1 MRFLKQATINGA
13 KTLGRNDIGSL
24 EAGKAADLFM
34 IDAGALELVGAVHD
48 PRNIIGR
55 VGLTGN
61 VHMTMINGR
70 VVYENGRLV
79 TVDERQLA
87 KEGEKICDKVLRGPC
102 DAFHNLF

>member
-1 MRFLKQATINGA
+1 
-13 KTLGRNDIGSL
+13 
-24 EAGKAADLFM
+24 
-34 IDAGALELVGAVHD
+34 
-48 PRNIIGR
+48 
-55 VGLTGN
+55 
-61 VHMTMINGR
+61 MTMINGR